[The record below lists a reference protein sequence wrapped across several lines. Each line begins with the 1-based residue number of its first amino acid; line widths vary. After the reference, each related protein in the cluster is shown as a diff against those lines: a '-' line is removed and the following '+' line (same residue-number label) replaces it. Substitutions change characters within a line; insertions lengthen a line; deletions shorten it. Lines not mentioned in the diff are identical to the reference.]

1 MDFTLE
7 EHPEY
12 LLIDIAPIPSRSLIR
27 DYLRQAYAPEGY
39 MNDLPQDALLIPIID
54 ADFKLLKRG
63 RSLAEYLDFLA
74 DSLISTLPEAAIALE
89 RYAEQMNQKEE
100 QPDHTEQS
108 LPSKA
113 PSAARTVPIAHK
125 THAAD
130 SAHVPQPADTSA
142 WQPVDTLPALAP
154 DTVTLLP
161 TDTLAV
167 PTDTVVTPSNEPI
180 TIEEV
185 GNLRADRLRAERKEA
200 KEQKEALRKAEAERK
215 AALKARE
222 QERREKER
230 LRKEQR
236 KQREKERREKERQR
250 RQQTRQKAPSRRR

>member
-1 MDFTLE
+1 
-7 EHPEY
+7 
-12 LLIDIAPIPSRSLIR
+12 
-27 DYLRQAYAPEGY
+27 

-113 PSAARTVPIAHK
+113 PSSVRTEPIAHK

-130 SAHVPQPADTSA
+130 SAHVLQPADTSA

-154 DTVTLLP
+154 DTVTPLP

>member
-1 MDFTLE
+1 
-7 EHPEY
+7 
-12 LLIDIAPIPSRSLIR
+12 
-27 DYLRQAYAPEGY
+27 

-113 PSAARTVPIAHK
+113 PSSVRTEPIAHK

-130 SAHVPQPADTSA
+130 SAHVLQPADTSA
-142 WQPVDTLPALAP
+142 WQPLDTLPALAP
-154 DTVTLLP
+154 DTVTPLPTDTLAVP

-180 TIEEV
+180 TIDEV
-185 GNLRADRLRAERKEA
+185 DNLRADRLRAERKEA